1 MIRNTEAW
9 LAQLSDPAGT
19 NARWQAKPFDAS
31 GDAAAIGLLDEAA
44 RHNVH
49 LVAGR
54 NLLGVLKDNPGS
66 FYNGDP
72 ALVIQRAA
80 ALQTAIR
87 DRRLQ
92 EIAHNTVLAG
102 TAREILHAAAGMPV
116 ALVKGLDFAEAVYHG
131 VHNRKFSDVDL
142 LVAPSA
148 QQDIANVLSGLGFA
162 EVIAKGK
169 KIEQTERQWTRQ
181 APHAGLTL
189 VEVHTDMVH
198 APELRARMS
207 LTHALYAGRPNGGV
221 TGAAR
226 LVLAALHGAT
236 SHLFARL
243 QYVVDGMM
251 VARAGVD
258 AKELKE
264 RAKRSGALLP
274 VSTMLR
280 LAVEIYG
287 CQASGALLGQM
298 EPVRFAAVERR
309 LISPAMVISAKS
321 QTRWQSL
328 PQRFLY
334 RRMMQAGI

>member
-9 LAQLSDPAGT
+9 IAQLSDPAGA
-19 NARWQAKPFDAS
+19 NSRWQAKPFDVE
-31 GDAAAIGLLDEAA
+31 DETAALDLLDEAA

-54 NLLGVLKDNPGS
+54 NLLGILKDNPGLFFRGEKS
-66 FYNGDP
+66 N
-72 ALVIQRAA
+72 VVNRAT
-80 ALQTAIR
+80 ALQTTIR

-102 TAREILHAAAGMPV
+102 TAREILHATAGMPIS
-116 ALVKGLDFAEAVYHG
+116 LVKGLDFAEAVYHG

-142 LVAPSA
+142 LVDPMA
-148 QQDIANVLSGLGFA
+148 QVDLSKILSGLGFT
-162 EVIAKGK
+162 EVVAKGK
-169 KIEQTERQWTRQ
+169 KIKQTERQWTRE

-207 LTHALYAGRPNGGV
+207 LTHGLYAGKSNGGV
-221 TGAAR
+221 SGASR

-251 VARAGVD
+251 VARTGVD
-258 AKELKE
+258 ARELQE
-264 RAKRSGALLP
+264 RARRSGAILP

-280 LAVEIYG
+280 LAADIYG
-287 CQASGALLGQM
+287 CEASSSLLGQL
-298 EPVRFAAVERR
+298 EPVRLASIERR
-309 LISPAMVISAKS
+309 LISPTMVISAKS
-321 QTRWQSL
+321 QTRWRSL
-328 PQRFLY
+328 PQRYLY
-334 RRMMQAGI
+334 RRLMQAGI